1 MRLKKIIEKEHF
13 QSLSEETKKATILL
27 INLDTNNFFETIKLL
42 EKMQHAYFSVVNN
55 LKKNEQQK

>member
-27 INLDTNNFFETIKLL
+27 INLDTNNFFKTSKFL